1 MPKAMIG
8 PFQFR
13 YIIGVG
19 GPNIPLTTPKVLSF
33 SRAGYAGVGFQRDAW
48 RGDPIDVQG
57 LVGFITPTSRSLGAV
72 SAAQLE
78 GMGLLAYYDNNG
90 ELFPYIKVSRLSCAT
105 RDVINDTNGENYH
118 LIVNMTLTSAA
129 TGY

>member
-1 MPKAMIG
+1 MIG

-13 YIIGVG
+13 HITGTG
-19 GPNIPLTTPKVLSF
+19 GPNIPLTTPKVLQF
-33 SRAGYAGVGFQRDAW
+33 ARTGYAGVGFQQDAW
-48 RGDPIDVQG
+48 RGTPIEVQG
-57 LVGFITPTSRSLGAV
+57 LVGFSTPTLRSLGAI
-72 SAAQLE
+72 SAARLE

-90 ELFPYIKVSRLSCAT
+90 ELFPYIKVSNVSCFT
-105 RDVINDTNGENYH
+105 EDTLNDTEGEDYH